1 MSFSTLLL
9 IIALI
14 VFIVAAIGWSYKKT
28 DLIAIGLALWVLSY
42 LVDGRLSHLGLG
54 TILLILAFIAFVLGA
69 IGWGYKKVGLIA
81 VGLALWMASI
91 VLPTYIG

>member
-14 VFIVAAIGWSYKKT
+14 VFIVAAIGWSYRKT
-28 DLIAIGLALWVLSY
+28 DLIAVGLALWVLSE
-42 LVDGRLSHLGLG
+42 LVDGRLSSLNLG
-54 TILLILAFIAFVLGA
+54 TILLILAFIAFVLAA

-91 VLPTYIG
+91 VVPTFIH

>member
-1 MSFSTLLL
+1 MSFAELLQ

-14 VFIVAAIGWSYKKT
+14 VFIVAAIGLSYKKT
-28 DLIAIGLALWVLSY
+28 DLIAVGLALWSLSE
-42 LVDGRLSHLGLG
+42 LIGRLSNLSLS
-54 TILLILAFIAFVLGA
+54 TILLILAFVVFVLTA

-91 VLPTYIG
+91 VLPNFIH